1 MNMKRIVVSVAACA
15 AMLLVAFSC
24 KKDEVATLYQ
34 EYGTLM
40 LLGQDEFKLI
50 TDDNETLYG
59 TASGIGDNYNLS
71 NTRFNIVYYIK
82 RNAQSN
88 VDKEYDVDV
97 INLLSVNTFTPYY
110 SSDFQTEDEALE
122 AIGERNMNIY
132 NDDQGVWLSRNDYAG
147 KSYLNFTAELR
158 YDEQTQGHRI
168 GFLVDEERSTETDL
182 YLLAKHRSSET
193 GVHDKYLIYPVA
205 CDITERY
212 DLNKYSEQNPLTVH
226 LTYFEL
232 VGAKQRTI
240 TVKYPNVN

>member
-1 MNMKRIVVSVAACA
+1 MASIAVCA
-15 AMLLVAFSC
+15 AILLVAFSC
-24 KKDEVATLYQ
+24 KKDEAPTLYQ
-34 EYGTLM
+34 KYGTLM
-40 LLGQDEFKLI
+40 LLGQDEFKLM

-82 RNAQSN
+82 GDAPSN

-97 INLLSVNTFTPYY
+97 INLLSINTSTPYY
-110 SSDFQTEDEALE
+110 SSDFQTEDDALE

-132 NDDQGVWLSRNDYAG
+132 NENQGGVWLSRNDYAG

-168 GFLVDEERSTETDL
+168 GFLVDEEQSTENEL

-193 GVHDKYLIYPVA
+193 GVHDNYLIYPVA

-212 DLNKYSEQNPLTVH
+212 DLSKYSEQNPLTVH
-226 LTYFEL
+226 LIYFEL

-240 TVKYPNVN
+240 TVKYPSEN